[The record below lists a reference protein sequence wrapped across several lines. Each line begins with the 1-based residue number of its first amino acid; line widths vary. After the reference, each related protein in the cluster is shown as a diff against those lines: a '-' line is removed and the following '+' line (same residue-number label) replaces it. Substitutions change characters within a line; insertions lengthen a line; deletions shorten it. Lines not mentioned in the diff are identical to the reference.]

1 MMIIVIIKEV
11 FMKEKIAII
20 GGGPAGILAAGIA
33 GSHNKNITLFEKNE
47 RLGKKMFITGKGR
60 CNITNASPIEV
71 FFENIV
77 SNKHFLYSSLYSFT
91 NEDIMDLLS
100 GLGLSM
106 KVERGNRVFP
116 SSNKSSDVVK
126 TLTKFLNNNN
136 VDIRLNSKISN
147 IRKLS
152 DKFIISVNNE
162 DMTFNKLVLAT
173 GGKSYP
179 ATGSTGD
186 GYIFAKELGHTITNL
201 NPSLVPMEIYGDWHK
216 DLRGLSLRNVELS
229 ARNNNKLIHKEFG
242 EMIFT
247 HYGISGP
254 IVLSMSTYMHKNK
267 NNMSLALDLKPALD
281 MEKLDS
287 RLIRDFDSYINK
299 QVKNAL
305 FDLLPKKLIPWVIKQ
320 SKIDPEKPVNQ
331 VSINDRNALI
341 NSIKTFELQFKSFR
355 PIEEAIITSGGVST
369 DEINPSTMESKIV
382 PNLYFA
388 GEIIDVDALTGGY
401 NLQIAYSTGYLA
413 GINI

>member
-1 MMIIVIIKEV
+1 
-11 FMKEKIAII
+11 MKEKIAII

-267 NNMSLALDLKPALD
+267 NNISLALDLKPALD

>member
-267 NNMSLALDLKPALD
+267 NNISLALDLKPALD